1 MTTDTPSSPI
11 LPEVTA
17 AGGLTI
23 DLLFARQARATP
35 QAPALADA
43 GGEVAFTYDALF
55 ARVSRLAAWLTGPA
69 GLKPGDRFAVL
80 AENRTEYVELLLAA
94 AMSGTI
100 LAAINWR
107 LAPPEVAHCLR
118 LVEPGLIVASPRHEG
133 LLRDA
138 DCGDLPHLLF
148 GPDFEAIAMAGPV
161 PDLPAVTGPES
172 GLVILYT
179 SGTTG

>member
-43 GGEVAFTYDALF
+43 GGEVAFTYGELF
-55 ARVSRLAAWLTGPA
+55 DRVSRLAAWLTGPA

-94 AMSGTI
+94 AMSGRPYCDLLL
-100 LAAINWR
+100 LAD
-107 LAPPEVAHCLR
+107 
-118 LVEPGLIVASPRHEG
+118 GQ
-133 LLRDA
+133 
-138 DCGDLPHLLF
+138 
-148 GPDFEAIAMAGPV
+148 
-161 PDLPAVTGPES
+161 
-172 GLVILYT
+172 
-179 SGTTG
+179 